1 MRILADPN
9 ITQVEAAFAA
19 FGEVVLK
26 PGREWT
32 PALARGAEMWLI
44 RSVTRVDER
53 LLDDSR
59 VRFIA
64 SATSGVD
71 HVDLDLLKRRGVQ
84 FASAPGSNARS
95 VAEYVVAAV
104 LELLADERQSVAG
117 MTAAVVGAGEVG
129 SRVAL
134 LLEGLG
140 MRCLL
145 NDPPLKAAGG
155 DGRYLDL
162 DAVLNAD
169 IVTLHVPLT
178 KTGLHPTWRLL
189 DAARLARLRPDAIL
203 INTARGGV
211 IDETALL
218 RILAQRP
225 AMRCVIDCWEGEP
238 AFDPALLH
246 RAAIATPHIAGYSFD
261 GKLRATEMIYAA
273 ACEHFQRPRQWQ
285 PPAGGAGPPAMRV
298 GSTGA
303 LSTFRSAVRNCYDVA
318 RDSSW
323 LKAML
328 PLSPTERAAGFDRL
342 RRDYPVRREFAAC
355 EVMTAA
361 PDASS
366 SETLRRLGFRLQPA

>member
-9 ITQVEAAFAA
+9 ITQVEAAFAG

-32 PALARGAEMWLI
+32 PALARDAEMWLV

-71 HVDLDLLKRRGVQ
+71 HVDLDLLARRGVQ
-84 FASAPGSNARS
+84 FASAPGSNACS

-104 LELLADERQSVAG
+104 LEMLGDERRSVAG
-117 MTAAVVGAGEVG
+117 MTAAVIGAGQVG

-134 LLEGLG
+134 LLEALG
-140 MRCLL
+140 IRCLL

-155 DGRYLDL
+155 DPRFLDL
-162 DAVLNAD
+162 DAVLGAD
-169 IVTLHVPLT
+169 IVSLHVPLT
-178 KTGLHPTWRLL
+178 RDGPHPTSRLL
-189 DAARLARLRPDAIL
+189 DAARLKRLRPDAIL

-211 IDETALL
+211 IDEAALL
-218 RILAQRP
+218 AILAERP
-225 AMRCVIDCWEGEP
+225 GMRCVIDCWEGEP
-238 AFDPALLH
+238 AIDPALLQ
-246 RAAIATPHIAGYSFD
+246 RATIATPHIAGYSFD

-273 ACEHFQRPRQWQ
+273 ACEHFQRSRQWRPRPVQ
-285 PPAGGAGPPAMRV
+285 AVPPAITIDPA
-298 GSTGA
+298 GA
-303 LSTFRSAVRNCYDVA
+303 LAAFRSAVRNCYDVTQ
-318 RDSSW
+318 DSGR

-328 PLSPTERAAGFDRL
+328 SLPPTERAAGFDRL

-355 EVMTAA
+355 AVTTAT
-361 PDASS
+361 PDASFA
-366 SETLRRLGFRLQPA
+366 ETLSRLGFRLQPA